1 MNIRR
6 EAITQDDPEKDNE
19 VSTAVSMCYLI
30 ARQRIR
36 LVRLAAE
43 QDGKPRANDSAQKT
57 IVTEGPNHP
66 QPN

>member
-6 EAITQDDPEKDNE
+6 EAISQDDPEKDNE

-36 LVRLAAE
+36 LVKLAAE
-43 QDGKPRANDSAQKT
+43 KGNETKANRAAQECNSSVAPK
-57 IVTEGPNHP
+57 HP